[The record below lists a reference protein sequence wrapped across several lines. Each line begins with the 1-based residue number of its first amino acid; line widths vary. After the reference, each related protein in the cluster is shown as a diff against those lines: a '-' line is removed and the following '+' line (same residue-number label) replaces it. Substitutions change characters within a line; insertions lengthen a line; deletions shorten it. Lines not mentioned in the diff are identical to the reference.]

1 MKRDLPT
8 KVHTVV
14 FDFDGVMTGNRVL
27 VFSDGRE
34 AVIADRSDGLGISLL
49 RKKTALHLLVLSTE
63 TDPVVN
69 IRCSETPAGILVG
82 CGGQAPATAG
92 LAGCSRHVDAKSCV
106 YVGNDVNDASC
117 MQHVGYAVAPA
128 DAHRSVLSTVD
139 LVLTRNGGRGAVREL
154 AELLLSHAGTERV
167 PSSTSGNV
175 RRERSFEDHCS
186 HVRRLCRRF
195 GVIAIVP
202 ARGG

>member
-8 KVHTVV
+8 KVHAVV
-14 FDFDGVMTGNRVL
+14 FDFDGVMTDNRVL

-49 RKKTALHLLVLSTE
+49 RKKTALYLLVLSTE
-63 TDPVVN
+63 TDPVVKH
-69 IRCSETPAGILVG
+69 RCQKLQLEYLSGVEDKLPPL
-82 CGGQAPATAG
+82 QDWLAP
-92 LAGCSRHVDAKSCV
+92 RHVDAKSCV

-167 PSSTSGNV
+167 PSSTSGSV
-175 RRERSFEDHCS
+175 
-186 HVRRLCRRF
+186 
-195 GVIAIVP
+195 GG
-202 ARGG
+202 RGAVL